1 MMVTARNLR
10 IREDTAK
17 YLRNLDPNSAY
28 YDPKSRSMRDNPNP
42 EVNPEDLQFAGDNFT
57 RITGDAV
64 DLADT
69 QLFAWDAQGQGINE
83 MHAQANP
90 SQAELLK
97 KKYKKET
104 ETLKV
109 TKKMAVLDKYGGGE
123 YLDGGD
129 GMGGGGGLEGTG
141 VKTSGE
147 TVAERN
153 LRFGVSTEQKE
164 YSRDGRVK
172 KEDGKPVPMPK
183 SKYEED
189 VYVNGHTTVWG
200 SYFHKGAFKWGY
212 GDDHSLLRSSYY
224 TGMNGRK
231 ANDEANGMRFGT
243 GGAGTAALEQQRAM
257 LKAKPKNGDVT
268 NKQVRKKQSD
278 LYGDGTAGS
287 TLDEKKLKEAI
298 KKQKEFEKKGDTG
311 GEDEEKDDRKRKYNS
326 MASVEVTA
334 EEMEAYRMAK
344 KRDEGGDLL
353 DKIADTE
360 ELLEYK

>member
-1 MMVTARNLR
+1 
-10 IREDTAK
+10 
-17 YLRNLDPNSAY
+17 
-28 YDPKSRSMRDNPNP
+28 
-42 EVNPEDLQFAGDNFT
+42 
-57 RITGDAV
+57 
-64 DLADT
+64 
-69 QLFAWDAQGQGINE
+69 
-83 MHAQANP
+83 
-90 SQAELLK
+90 
-97 KKYKKET
+97 
-104 ETLKV
+104 
-109 TKKMAVLDKYGGGE
+109 
-123 YLDGGD
+123 
-129 GMGGGGGLEGTG
+129 
-141 VKTSGE
+141 
-147 TVAERN
+147 

-268 NKQVRKKQSD
+268 NKHVRKKQSD

-311 GEDEEKDDRKRKYNS
+311 GEEEKDDRKRKYNS